1 MTVTM
6 RHVARAAGVSITT
19 VSHVLNETRP
29 IAPATRKRV
38 LRAIRQLHYYKN
50 NSARLL
56 VRGYSDAFGLIVSD
70 IENPFFPQL
79 IKGFERACHAEHLE
93 LILGMTNYEGKSAEA
108 VVRRMIEDKVR
119 GVAIMTSDFDS
130 KLVNRLIDR
139 GIPVVRLNDGRLRR
153 NQSSVRID
161 YSAGVRQAFE
171 HLVAHGHKEVAIVHR
186 PLQVLSARQYEQL
199 LMRTARERGM
209 RVTSCIEVES
219 TPTGGMRAVQ
229 QLLRNRIYPTAI
241 MCGNDLVAI
250 GAMGEAMRS
259 GWRVPDDVSIIGSD
273 DISFGAYGHPR
284 LSTVQ
289 VHKDEVGLRAFR
301 LLQQMLK
308 HKSADG
314 IAVDVTTQFLARESS
329 GPARQDQWSARSAA
343 TRPASGGAIGRSGP
357 VRLELSPDPAYSDAV

>member
-1 MTVTM
+1 MTATM

-29 IAPATRKRV
+29 IAPATRRRV
-38 LRAIRQLHYYKN
+38 LRAIRELNYYKN

-79 IKGFERACHAEHLE
+79 IKGFEEACHAEHLE
-93 LILGMTNYEGKSAEA
+93 LILGMTNYEGKSADA
-108 VVRRMIEDKVR
+108 AVRRMIEDKVR
-119 GVAIMTSDFDS
+119 GVAIMTSEFDL

-139 GIPVVRLNDGRLRR
+139 GIPVVRLNDRRLRR

-171 HLVAHGHKEVAIVHR
+171 HLVAHGHKEAAIVHR
-186 PLQVLSARQYEQL
+186 PLEVLSARQYEQL
-199 LMRTARERGM
+199 LMRTAQELGV
-209 RVTSCIEVES
+209 RVVSCLEVDS
-219 TPTGGMRAVQ
+219 NPTGGMQAVQ
-229 QLLRNRIYPTAI
+229 QLLRKRIYPTAI
-241 MCGNDLVAI
+241 LCGNDLVAI
-250 GAMGEAMRS
+250 GAMGEALRS
-259 GWRVPDDVSIIGSD
+259 GWRVPEDVSIIGSD

-289 VHKDEVGLRAFR
+289 VHKNEVGLRAFR
-301 LLQQMLK
+301 LLQQMLE
-308 HKSADG
+308 HKSNEG

-329 GPARQDQWSARSAA
+329 GPARQERWPGKTATARAA
-343 TRPASGGAIGRSGP
+343 NGGGNGRTRAE
-357 VRLELSPDPAYSDAV
+357 RLEDAAFSGAV